1 MKKISLVLLLIA
13 VTACMIA
20 LPASA
25 ETIEGWAADSPAMA
39 SIIAYVEAV
48 TDETSENYVPPEARI
63 VLFDSD
69 GTLIGE
75 RYPTYSD

>member
-25 ETIEGWAADSPAMA
+25 ETIEGWAVDSPAMA

-75 RYPTYSD
+75 